1 MTERLKLITISEAA
15 ANNVLQLYPQIA
27 QIAPLL
33 KPIFKDL
40 FLAGI
45 IQGDLQR
52 DVDLNKIFEYFG
64 ILK

>member
-1 MTERLKLITISEAA
+1 MTERSKLIAMSEAA
-15 ANNVLQLYPQIA
+15 ANNVLQLHPQIA
-27 QIAPLL
+27 QIAPII

-52 DVDLNKIFEYFG
+52 DVDLGKIFEYLG